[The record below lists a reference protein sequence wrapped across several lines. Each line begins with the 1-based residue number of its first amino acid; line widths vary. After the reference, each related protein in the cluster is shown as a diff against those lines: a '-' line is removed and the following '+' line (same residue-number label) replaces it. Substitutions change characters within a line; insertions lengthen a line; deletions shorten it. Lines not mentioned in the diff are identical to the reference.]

1 MKKPLKI
8 AAYLLGGIVCLL
20 ALTLALLSFVDLN
33 RAKPWLSDKVSAATG
48 RSFAING
55 DLSLNWE
62 RPAQE
67 KGWRRLVPWP
77 HLRAKDLVLGNVD
90 WATTGLDMARIAQVD
105 FNINPLALLKKTVS
119 VSSLIM
125 TEPNLALEQDAKGRN
140 NWSFAKQD
148 DKDSPKGKS
157 GWNFELHDL
166 AITRGT
172 IRYVDAGK
180 KADMTARMDTNDDN
194 SVSWKLAGSFNGEK
208 ITGEARTGALL
219 SLQAQGVAY
228 PVKAKVEVGQTV
240 ITADGTLTDPSHPSA
255 LDVKLD
261 IKGASMADLFPLS
274 GVLLPRTPKFSTEG
288 RVVGTLGRDNLN
300 LRYENFKGRVGSSDI
315 TGTLAYEQKHPR
327 PLLHGEVVSNR
338 LDLTDLAVLIGSGD
352 KKQKPGEPK
361 QPPDKVLPVAP
372 FKTDRW
378 GKMDADVTFSGKQ
391 IIHGDKLPLDNLHTH
406 VRMDNGT
413 LSLAPLDFGV
423 AGGKLGIELT
433 IHGNSDPA
441 KARMKVSA
449 RGLKLKEMFP
459 KVESMHASVG
469 QIQGDAQLSAT
480 GNSFAA
486 LAASANGEVKALI
499 SQGTVSEFIMEAIG
513 LNVARAVTVKL
524 FGDKQVKLNCMA
536 ADLDAKNGL
545 ITPQIFVLD
554 TEDAIVQVDGNI
566 NLAKETMDLDIHPK
580 SKGMRFLS
588 LRSPLYVRGTFKNP
602 DVGVNKGVLALRA
615 GAAVALGAVAAPLAG
630 LAALTHPGPNEDS
643 ACSALLAQAKEKP
656 EAPPPGKQAGG
667 AQHSKA
673 AAR

>member
-1 MKKPLKI
+1 MNKAFKI
-8 AAYLLGGIVCLL
+8 IGYTLGGIVCLL

-33 RAKPWLSDKVSAATG
+33 RARPWLSEKVSDATG

-55 DLSLNWE
+55 DLSLSWE
-62 RPAQE
+62 RPPQE
-67 KGWRRLVPWP
+67 KGWRRFVPWP
-77 HLRAKDLVLGNVD
+77 HLRAKDIELGNPD
-90 WATTGLDMARIAQVD
+90 WATTGPDMARIAQVD

-125 TEPNLALEQDAKGRN
+125 TEPNLALEEDKKGRT
-140 NWSFAKQD
+140 NWNFAKKD
-148 DKDSPKGKS
+148 DKESPKGQS
-157 GWNFELHDL
+157 GWKFELHDL

-180 KADMTARMDTNDDN
+180 KADMRIRIDTNEDN

-208 ITGEARTGALL
+208 ITGKAQTGELL
-219 SLQAQGVAY
+219 SLQAQGVKY
-228 PVKAKVEVGQTV
+228 PVKAEVEVGETV

-255 LDVKLD
+255 VDVKVN
-261 IKGASMADLFPLS
+261 IHGASMADLFPIS

-288 RVVGTLGRDNLN
+288 RLVGTLGRGNLN

-315 TGTLAYEQKHPR
+315 GGTLAYEQKQPR

-338 LDLTDLAVLIGSGD
+338 LDIRDLEVLVGSGD

-361 QPPDKVLPVAP
+361 QPPNKVLPVAP
-372 FKTDRW
+372 FNTDRW
-378 GKMDADVTFSGKQ
+378 GKMDADVTFSGKE
-391 IIHGDKLPLDNLHTH
+391 IIHGDRLPLDNLRTH
-406 VRMDNGT
+406 VRMDNGV
-413 LSLAPLDFGV
+413 LALAPLDFGI
-423 AGGKLGIELT
+423 AGGRLTTELN
-433 IHGNSDPA
+433 INGGSDPA

-449 RGLKLKEMFP
+449 RSIRIKELFP

-469 QIQGDAQLSAT
+469 KIQGDAQLSAT

-536 ADLDAKNGL
+536 ADLDAKNGVL
-545 ITPQIFVLD
+545 TPKVFLLD
-554 TEDAIVQVDGNI
+554 TEDAIVNVDGNV
-566 NLAKETMDLDIHPK
+566 NLAKETMDLDIRPK
-580 SKGMRFLS
+580 SKGLRFIT
-588 LRSPLYVRGTFKNP
+588 LRSPLYVRGTFKDP

-615 GAAVALGAVAAPLAG
+615 GAAVALGAIAAPLAG
-630 LAALTHPGPNEDS
+630 LAALTQPDRDEDA
-643 ACSALLAQAKEKP
+643 ACNTLLAQAGEKP
-656 EAPPPGKQAGG
+656 VAPPPGKTA
-667 AQHSKA
+667 ATHHSAKS
-673 AAR
+673 AR

>member
-1 MKKPLKI
+1 MKKALKI
-8 AAYLLGGIVCLL
+8 TGYTVAGIVGVLVL
-20 ALTLALLSFVDLN
+20 ALALLSFVDLN
-33 RAKPWLSDKVSAATG
+33 RARPWLSEKVSDATG

-55 DLSLNWE
+55 DLKLSWQ
-62 RPAQE
+62 RPPQE
-67 KGWRRLVPWP
+67 KGWRRFVPWP
-77 HLRAKDLVLGNVD
+77 HLRAKDIELGNPD
-90 WATTGLDMARIAQVD
+90 WATTGPYMARIAQVD

-125 TEPNLALEQDAKGRN
+125 TEPNLVLEEDKKGRT
-140 NWSFAKQD
+140 NWNFAKKD
-148 DKDSPKGKS
+148 DKESPKGKS
-157 GWNFELHDL
+157 GWKFELHDL
-166 AITRGT
+166 AIARGT

-180 KADMTARMDTNDDN
+180 KADMTARMDTNQDN

-208 ITGEARTGALL
+208 ITGEAQTGELL
-219 SLQAQGVAY
+219 SLQAQGVKY

-255 LDVKLD
+255 VDVKVD
-261 IKGASMADLFPLS
+261 IKGASMADLFPIS

-288 RVVGTLGRDNLN
+288 RLVGTLGRGNLN

-315 TGTLAYEQKHPR
+315 GGTLAYEQKKPR

-338 LDLTDLAVLIGSGD
+338 LDSRDLEVLVGSGD

-372 FKTDRW
+372 FNTDRW
-378 GKMDADVTFSGKQ
+378 GKMDADVTFSGKE
-391 IIHGDKLPLDNLHTH
+391 IVHGDKLPLDNLHTH
-406 VRMDNGT
+406 VRMNDGT

-423 AGGKLGIELT
+423 AGGRLTTELN
-433 IHGNSDPA
+433 INGGSDPA

-449 RGLKLKEMFP
+449 RGIRLKELFP

-524 FGDKQVKLNCMA
+524 FGDKQVNLRCMA
-536 ADLDAKNGL
+536 ADLEAKHGV
-545 ITPQIFVLD
+545 ITPKVFILD
-554 TEDAIVQVDGNI
+554 TDDAIVTVDGNI
-566 NLAKETMDLDIHPK
+566 NLAKETMDLNIHPK
-580 SKGMRFLS
+580 SKGMRFIS
-588 LRSPLYVRGTFKNP
+588 LRSPLYVHGTFKHP

-615 GAAVALGAVAAPLAG
+615 GAAVALGAIAAPLAG
-630 LAALTHPGPNEDS
+630 LAALTQPGPDEDA
-643 ACSALLAQAKEKP
+643 ACRSLLAQAREKP
-656 EAPPPGKQAGG
+656 VAPPPGKQAAG
-667 AQHSKA
+667 ADQAKA
-673 AAR
+673 TR